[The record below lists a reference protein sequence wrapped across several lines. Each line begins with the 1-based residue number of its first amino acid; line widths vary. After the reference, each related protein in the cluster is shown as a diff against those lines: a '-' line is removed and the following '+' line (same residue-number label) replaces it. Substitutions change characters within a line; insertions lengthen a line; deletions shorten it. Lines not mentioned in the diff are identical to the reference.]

1 MGAVA
6 GLLICAGI
14 IALIVG
20 IIYRL
25 RMGRVLD
32 APLATTGDI
41 VARGPAVAG
50 PKGQVSAQGA
60 VQIQQPVYAPMQG
73 IPCLYY
79 ELKVTASWKEG
90 DTTKTKEIEHQKVA
104 AQLAINDGSGPVWVD
119 LREGGDFEPLQTKE
133 MSQETG
139 LLKGIVGGQMMFGN
153 YALNTGILSMGT
165 KYTVEEKALPV
176 QQSLYVCGKIADG
189 GGMIVAPKWRNMLV
203 SQKTRDQYLADA
215 TKTSKFALI
224 GGGAGFAVGVILAI
238 VASMMGPSK
247 EEIAAAEAAASA
259 SAAAAQSAAAAAAAS
274 ASATATDEPTDAPTS
289 TAAPVKAGT
298 PAKGTTPTKATA
310 TTTAAAPTSTSKTAP
325 PPTTKTTGTTKPTLV
340 LKPKH

>member
-14 IALIVG
+14 IGLIVG
-20 IIYRL
+20 IIYRV
-25 RMGRVLD
+25 RAGRVLD

-50 PKGQVSAQGA
+50 PKGQVSAQGQ
-60 VQIQQPVYAPMQG
+60 VMLQQPLISPMQG
-73 IPCLYY
+73 IQCLYY

-90 DTTKTKEIEHQKVA
+90 DTTKTKDIEHTKMA
-104 AQLAINDGSGPVWVD
+104 AQFAINDGSGPVWVD
-119 LREGGDFEPLQTKE
+119 LREGGDFEPLQTRE
-133 MSQETG
+133 QSQETG

-176 QQSLYVCGKIADG
+176 QPSIYVCGKIADQ

-203 SQKTRDQYLADA
+203 SEKTRDQYLAAA
-215 TKTSKFALI
+215 TKTAKIALI
-224 GGGAGFAVGVILAI
+224 GGGAGLGLGIIFAIIAAVT
-238 VASMMGPSK
+238 GPSK

-274 ASATATDEPTDAPTS
+274 ASATATDEPAEAPSGTA
-289 TAAPVKAGT
+289 TAAAPVKAGT
-298 PAKGTTPTKATA
+298 PTKATTA
-310 TTTAAAPTSTSKTAP
+310 TTAKSAAPTTTAVPAPTGK
-325 PPTTKTTGTTKPTLV
+325 KPTIV